1 MGYYAIGIG
10 GTGAKCL
17 EALIHLAAA
26 GMMPDD
32 GNLYVLFVDSD
43 TDNGNLDGAQQAL
56 TGYMNCKDSL
66 NLVDGSLFQ
75 TNIVSA
81 DRTVWTPFEDKAEQ
95 SVGEFFTYN
104 SLNASADRKLN
115 AAARLFEV
123 LYSKQERETTLEYG
137 FRGRPSIGS
146 AVMAKTVDLGETEP
160 WGMFRQRIANDR
172 APKIFLAGSI
182 FGGTG
187 AAGFPTIARLISN
200 KLREINAQ
208 EKATLGGAL
217 VLPYFHFVSQDNLEL
232 QAESEAFL
240 MNTRAALQYYYL
252 WNRTDDYK
260 AVYLVGSETQTEV
273 DYCLGGKGQRNA
285 PHFIEL
291 YAALAAIHF
300 FRDFE
305 AENTTKYFVTAR
317 HAKDTLN
324 WSDLPD
330 GRNGGITMSKLGNM
344 VRFAFSYLSVYQP
357 MLKEIPANRKRYKAP
372 WNADRDGNKASWYID
387 FFVRNR
393 IRLDDE
399 DTHRQLN
406 LMENY
411 CRAFLLWIA
420 NIQENSGE
428 SASIEFVNSAAYTTR
443 DKNGNLT
450 LKPVEDF
457 GSRDFGN
464 LIRTP
469 DSQIE
474 APNALSKVWER
485 MSSHSTKGG
494 NRKAKDIGVFL
505 NALYDS
511 CDH

>member
-17 EALIHLAAA
+17 EALIHLAAT
-26 GMMPDD
+26 GMMPD
-32 GNLYVLFVDSD
+32 GEFYVLFVDPD
-43 TDNGNLDGAQQAL
+43 TANGSLASAQQTL
-56 TGYMNCKDSL
+56 TRYMKCKDA
-66 NLVDGSLFQ
+66 VDFGDTSLFK
-75 TNIVSA
+75 TRIISA
-81 DRTVWTPFEDKAEQ
+81 DRTVWTPFEDRADQ
-95 SVGEFFTYN
+95 SLGQFFMYN
-104 SLNASADRKLN
+104 SLDAAEDRKRKS
-115 AAARLFEV
+115 AARLFDV
-123 LYSKQERETTLEYG
+123 LYSKRERETTLEYG

-146 AVMAKTVDLGETEP
+146 AVMAKTVDLGEAEP
-160 WGMFRQRIANDR
+160 WRMFRQRIANDSE
-172 APKIFLAGSI
+172 PKIFLAGSI

-200 KLREINAQ
+200 ELREINAQ
-208 EKATLGGAL
+208 EQATLGGAL

-273 DYCLGGKGQRNA
+273 DHCLGGQRQRNA

-305 AENTTKYFVTAR
+305 AEEATQYFVTAR
-317 HAKDTLN
+317 REKETLQ
-324 WSDLPD
+324 WSDLP
-330 GRNGGITMSKLGNM
+330 GGDNSGTTMSKLGNM

-357 MLKEIPANRKRYKAP
+357 MLKQIHTDDKGFRAP
-372 WNADRDGNKASWYID
+372 WFID
-387 FFVRNR
+387 FFERGGIR
-393 IRLDDE
+393 IDDE
-399 DTHRQLN
+399 DIQRQLG
-406 LMENY
+406 LIEDY
-411 CRAFLLWIA
+411 CREFLLWIA
-420 NIQENSGE
+420 NMQENSGD
-428 SASIEFVNSAAYTTR
+428 AKVQFIKPKAYYTAC
-443 DKNGNLT
+443 DEQKVLK

-457 GSRDFGN
+457 EASDFGN
-464 LIRTP
+464 LIETP
-469 DSQIE
+469 DSRKV

-485 MSSHSTKGG
+485 MSSDSMKGR

-505 NALYDS
+505 NALYDN
-511 CDH
+511 CNL

>member
-17 EALIHLAAA
+17 EALIHVSAA
-26 GMMPDD
+26 GMMPD
-32 GNLYVLFVDSD
+32 GSLYVLFVDPD
-43 TDNGNLDGAQQAL
+43 TANGNLGRAQQTL

-66 NLVDGSLFQ
+66 NLVDGSLFK
-75 TNIVSA
+75 TTIVSA

-95 SVGEFFTYN
+95 SLGEFFTYN
-104 SLNASADRKLN
+104 SLNAAANGKLN

-146 AVMAKTVDLGETEP
+146 AVMAKTVDLGESEP
-160 WGMFRQRIANDR
+160 WRMFRQRIANDT

-200 KLREINAQ
+200 ELRKINAHEQ
-208 EKATLGGAL
+208 ATLGGAL
-217 VLPYFHFVSQDNLEL
+217 VLPYFHFVSQDNVEL

-260 AVYLVGSETQTEV
+260 AVYLVGSEIQTEV
-273 DYCLGGKGQRNA
+273 DHCLGGQRQRNA

-300 FRDFE
+300 FRDFQ

-317 HAKDTLN
+317 RAEHALN

-330 GRNGGITMSKLGNM
+330 GGNEGTTMSKLGNM
-344 VRFAFSYLSVYQP
+344 VRFAFAYLSVYQP
-357 MLKEIPANRKRYKAP
+357 MLKEIAANGKGYRAP
-372 WNADRDGNKASWYID
+372 WFID
-387 FFVRNR
+387 FFERNQ
-393 IRLDDE
+393 IRVDDE
-399 DTHRQLN
+399 DTRRQLS
-406 LMENY
+406 LMEDY
-411 CRAFLLWIA
+411 CREFLLWIA

-428 SASIEFVNSAAYTTR
+428 KATMEFVNSAAYTTR
-443 DKNGNLT
+443 DEQKT
-450 LKPVEDF
+450 LKLKPEADF
-457 GSRDFGN
+457 EPRDFGN

-469 DSQIE
+469 DSQME
-474 APNALSKVWER
+474 APYDLNSVWER
-485 MSSHSTKGG
+485 MSCHSMKGG

-511 CDH
+511 SDH

>member
-32 GNLYVLFVDSD
+32 ALYMLFVDPD
-43 TDNGNLDGAQQAL
+43 TANGSVDSAQQAL
-56 TGYMNCKDSL
+56 ARYRNCRNFL
-66 NLVDGSLFQ
+66 NLGEGSLFK
-75 TNIVSA
+75 TKINSF

-95 SVGEFFTYN
+95 SLGQLFMYN
-104 SLNASADRKLN
+104 SLNASSDGKRN

-123 LYSKQERETTLEYG
+123 LYSKQERETTLEIG

-160 WGMFRQRIANDR
+160 WGTLRQLIGSDSE
-172 APKIFLAGSI
+172 PKVFLAGSI

-200 KLREINAQ
+200 KLREIDAQ

-217 VLPYFHFVSQDNLEL
+217 VLPYFNFVSPDNLEL

-240 MNTRAALQYYYL
+240 MNTQAALQYYYL

-260 AVYLVGSETQTEV
+260 AVYLVGSDIPIEV
-273 DYCLGGKGQRNA
+273 DHCLGGQRQRNA

-300 FRDFE
+300 FRDFK
-305 AENTTKYFVTAR
+305 AEGATQYFVTAR
-317 HAKDTLN
+317 REKNTLQ

-330 GRNGGITMSKLGNM
+330 GGNSGTTMSKLGNM
-344 VRFAFSYLSVYQP
+344 VRFAYSYLSVYQP
-357 MLKEIPANRKRYKAP
+357 MLKEIQAKGKGFRAP
-372 WNADRDGNKASWYID
+372 WFID
-387 FFVRNR
+387 FFERCGIR
-393 IRLDDE
+393 IDDE
-399 DTHRQLN
+399 DIQRQLG
-406 LMENY
+406 LIEDY
-411 CRAFLLWIA
+411 CGEFLLWIA
-420 NIQENSGE
+420 NIQENSGDAKLQFIKPE
-428 SASIEFVNSAAYTTR
+428 AYYTAR
-443 DKNGNLT
+443 GEQNVLK

-457 GSRDFGN
+457 EPSDFGN
-464 LIRTP
+464 LIVTS
-469 DSQIE
+469 DSQRE
-474 APNALSKVWER
+474 TPNALAEVWER
-485 MSSHSTKGG
+485 MSSHSTKGR
-494 NRKAKDIGVFL
+494 NRKTEDIGRFL
-505 NALYDS
+505 NALYEN
-511 CDH
+511 CKF